1 MSPELR
7 LKSIINQTIT
17 NIVGA
22 NQDSDRV
29 EFTLENGKKIS
40 MYHCQDCCESVGV
53 DYIEGDIN
61 DIIGTPV
68 IEAYEDNEEPETPVW
83 EYAPESHTWT
93 SFTFIT
99 EKGKVVIRWLGVS
112 NGYYSESVEIS
123 ILEKVVDFYK

>member
-22 NQDSDRV
+22 NENSDRV

-53 DYIEGDIN
+53 DFIKGDIN

-68 IEAYEDNEEPETPVW
+68 IEAYEDNEEPKNW
-83 EYAPESHTWT
+83 DDAPESYTWT
-93 SFTFIT
+93 NFTIVT
-99 EKGKVVIRWLGVS
+99 KKGKVVIKWLGTS
-112 NGYYSESVEIS
+112 NGYYSESVEVY
-123 ILEKVVDFYK
+123 EGN